1 MALASEG
8 GNRVAVVA
16 KRKYATQRKSR
27 CLSVLGKVHW
37 DCMLFGQSLINATMS
52 RRETALYRRLVRDS
66 SGIVEFG
73 CGRST
78 LLALRHS
85 RTRIYSVESDRDWI
99 ERLLNRRRV
108 RRAVESRRLC
118 FHHSDLGPVS
128 EWGWPVNPLLAKQ
141 TVTYYSAIWSRVNN
155 GTIDLVLV
163 DGRFRVACAIEALRH
178 CPDATIVI
186 HDFWNRPHYH
196 DVLPALLCT
205 DRVDTLGIFVA
216 RAYLKPEFLDQL
228 FLKSQFDPR

>member
-1 MALASEG
+1 MF
-8 GNRVAVVA
+8 
-16 KRKYATQRKSR
+16 
-27 CLSVLGKVHW
+27 
-37 DCMLFGQSLINATMS
+37 FGQSRIKATMS
-52 RRETALYRRLVRDS
+52 RRETALYRSVVRNA

-85 RTRIYSVESDRDWI
+85 QATIYSVDNDRDWI

-108 RRAVESRRLC
+108 RCAVKSRRLC

-128 EWGWPVNPLLAKQ
+128 EWGWPVSGLSANRTA
-141 TVTYYSAIWSRVNN
+141 TYCSAVWSRIRNAN
-155 GTIDLVLV
+155 IDVVLV
-163 DGRFRVACAIEALRH
+163 DGRFRVACVVEALRRRRT
-178 CPDATIVI
+178 ATIVI

-196 DVLPALLCT
+196 DILPVLLCT

-216 RAYLKPEFLDQL
+216 RADLRPEFLDQQ
-228 FLKSQFDPR
+228 FLKSQLDPR